1 MDDFEKLYQAE
12 REEFRQQVK
21 KAEKDVP
28 AIRYSLNANEEEFEE
43 LYDDLE
49 RTNKNIVQK
58 YYRYYTDYDE
68 LDDLIDAL
76 HEFYDHGWQEPIN
89 EQINEYIKYNE
100 QLDDIAKEL
109 LETLYD
115 LEKGTPTCL
124 INEIY
129 GQIEEITH
137 LVARAVKVV
146 GTAVEV
152 CTIDEDVLEE
162 ARDFADELIKWRED
176 NEYAEKHHLLLKEV
190 DLHKNYSDAVNVFK
204 KAKKSTDFENAKSKF
219 KKLSG
224 YLDSKDYIAKCT
236 GNAKLLKKKEE
247 EEAAAKKKD
256 EIYSSALSKM
266 KFGYGTIEEFE
277 EAISLFESL
286 GDWKDSVKNIG
297 KCRKEIIKLQ
307 KQLEEKER
315 KEKERRLEEER
326 RAEEERREA
335 ERRAEEERRMAE
347 KARIAALTERYEA
360 ACSVK
365 DRQFDNISVRIS
377 ELNAAVSELKD
388 LNGFKDAERVCD
400 EFEQLIEELKA
411 ELAVIK
417 QKKKKKAAV
426 ITALCLT
433 ATVCVLLIIFVILPG
448 RKYKQAQLLFESGSF
463 EDSAALF
470 GELGDF
476 SDSAKKQLEAKYA
489 QAEELLNKKDYVKS
503 IEIFSELG
511 NFSDS
516 PRRKNEAN
524 YQYAL
529 YNLNAGNYKE
539 SYEQF
544 LLLADYSDSKSK
556 MAQAGYR
563 YGKELIAAQKYS
575 VACDVFGNVGKYED
589 APSLLS
595 ESYRGYAEQL
605 YNEKKYADAVKYYKK
620 CTDFNE
626 YSELYRACR
635 YNIGLELFEK
645 KNYSKSANVFG
656 EDYLIDYKD
665 AYDYYLRSMYEYVL
679 QNRNNDDNTTL
690 LFLTALNDA
699 YYKDSAAIFDELY
712 SWKVDIVANT
722 NKNYKTYESKYFNRR
737 NDWYFHIELS
747 GGKPNESTKLY
758 YKGIYPDGDQK
769 TNEWEG
775 VWQEG
780 STGWCSFGYTYF
792 TGDYGLGTFTLIVYD
807 EDYNVIGEK
816 SIEIT

>member
-21 KAEKDVP
+21 KAEKDIP
-28 AIRYSLNANEEEFEE
+28 TIRYSLNANEEEFEE
-43 LYDDLE
+43 LQENFQRRIKEINHKNVPLLDESFEWGDIDYVLNEAIDYLE
-49 RTNKNIVQK
+49 NGF
-58 YYRYYTDYDE
+58 
-68 LDDLIDAL
+68 IDN
-76 HEFYDHGWQEPIN
+76 IN
-89 EQINEYIKYNE
+89 ELFEEIKEYFSQVNEMSNE
-100 QLDDIAKEL
+100 LF
-109 LETLYD
+109 ETLKD
-115 LEKGTPTCL
+115 LEKGTPISL

-129 GQIEEITH
+129 EQIEKIGELYFNGIRV
-137 LVARAVKVV
+137 L
-146 GTAVEV
+146 GEV
-152 CTIDEDVLEE
+152 YKISEVDEEFIEE
-162 ARDFADELIKWRED
+162 ARDLADELIKWRED

-326 RAEEERREA
+326 RAEEERR
-335 ERRAEEERRMAE
+335 MAE

-417 QKKKKKAAV
+417 QKKKKKATV
-426 ITALCLT
+426 ITALCLS

-489 QAEELLNKKDYVKS
+489 QAEELLNKNDYVKS

-544 LLLADYSDSKSK
+544 LSLVDYSDSKSK

-620 CTDFNE
+620 CADFNE

-665 AYDYYLRSMYEYVL
+665 AYDYYMRSMYEYVL